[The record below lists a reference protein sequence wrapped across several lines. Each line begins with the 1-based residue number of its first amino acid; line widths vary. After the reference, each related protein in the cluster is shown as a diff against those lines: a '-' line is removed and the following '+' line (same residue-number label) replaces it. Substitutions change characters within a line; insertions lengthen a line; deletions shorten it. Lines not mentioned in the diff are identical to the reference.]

1 MYSNRFLT
9 SRHSLWLWQ
18 QSPKAGVRGTVYPF
32 EKVRAT
38 GDIEQQIRAF
48 AFGQPQHF
56 ICPVRSRSVVD
67 ARDRSRIE

>member
-1 MYSNRFLT
+1 
-9 SRHSLWLWQ
+9 
-18 QSPKAGVRGTVYPF
+18 VYPF